1 MSLEQLPPLIPS
13 IGDVSQAERM
23 FRVNWLDSIVRS
35 PRGVPML
42 SPEFV
47 AMQGRSVRLVD
58 LRTSQELLGPLGYI
72 PGVDWV
78 PRELAG
84 SLVARLGMDD
94 PLVLISRGGERA
106 AEVAEELEAAGMR
119 YVASLEGGM
128 VAWKKLGFATI
139 REPSLLTMQD
149 VLRIIEPAVSAGKQA
164 LSAEQIEDHIG
175 DPFSVRWMKLAS
187 LMLFGCQSCVDGR
200 DETGIIGTPG
210 GDAGEFLLALSALE
224 GLTGEPLTDAQLRA
238 LIARRVDTFG
248 HFYMHTDIS
257 AANTLIKSMRAD
269 RRMDAALEGVFETM
283 EWRRFYASP
292 PEAVRPVVLEH
303 ALDPAHI
310 GCGHVRLMMQHAS
323 DYGVRRELTDAFLR
337 SFMSLRWDGIDELAL
352 KPLPGGHEEGAV
364 VNVLIE
370 GGVAPWASIPLVS
383 PACGGTQM
391 FVNHPQ
397 VSDFLREQLA
407 SFLCAQDDVITVPEG
422 GADALCLAMCERAQ
436 SQLMTTLGHLA
447 SGLPIYNVTFLRRGG
462 FTVELVGVV

>member
-1 MSLEQLPPLIPS
+1 MSQEQLPPLIPP
-13 IGDVSQAERM
+13 IGAVSQAERM
-23 FRVNWLDSIVRS
+23 FRINWIESIVRS

-47 AMQGRSVRLVD
+47 VMQGRSVRLID
-58 LRTSQELLGPLGYI
+58 LRTPQELLGPLGYI

-78 PRELAG
+78 PRD
-84 SLVARLGMDD
+84 LVSTLPTRLGMDD
-94 PLVLISRGGERA
+94 PVVLISRGGERA
-106 AEVAEELEAAGMR
+106 AEAAEELEAAGMR

-128 VAWKKLGFATI
+128 VAWKKLGLATI
-139 REPSLLTMQD
+139 REPSLLSMQD
-149 VLRIIEPAVSAGKQA
+149 VLRIIKPTASQGKRA
-164 LSAEQIEDHIG
+164 LSADQIEDHIG

-224 GLTGEPLTDAQLRA
+224 SLTGEPISDQQLRA

-248 HFYMHTDIS
+248 SFYMHTDVH
-257 AANTLIKSMRAD
+257 AANTLIKAMRAD
-269 RRMDAALEGVFETM
+269 RRMDAALEGVFETT

-292 PEAVRPVVLEH
+292 PESVRPVILEH
-303 ALDPAHI
+303 ALEPAHI
-310 GCGHVRLMMQHAS
+310 GCGHVRLMMQHAA
-323 DYGVRRELTDAFLR
+323 DYRVRRELTDAFLR
-337 SFMSLRWDGIDELAL
+337 SFMSLRWDGTEELAL

-370 GGVAPWASIPLVS
+370 GGVAPWGSIPLVS

-407 SFLCAQDDVITVPEG
+407 SFLCAQDDVIPIPAG
-422 GADALCLAMCERAQ
+422 GVDALCQAMCERAH

-462 FTVELVGVV
+462 FSVEQVGVV